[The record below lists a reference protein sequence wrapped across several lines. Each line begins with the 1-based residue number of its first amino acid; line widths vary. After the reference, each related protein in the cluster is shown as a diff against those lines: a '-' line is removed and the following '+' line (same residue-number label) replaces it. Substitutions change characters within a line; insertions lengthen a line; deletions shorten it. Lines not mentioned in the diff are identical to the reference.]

1 MSHLSKTIL
10 SKHLFLLHLRVEIFK
25 NSMRIFY
32 MSFKFKTIQSISSGL
47 YKEKGSKFIS
57 YAIPVNT
64 VDEIKEVVNQ
74 YSNKFSDARHVCYA
88 YMLGPERTTYRSNDN
103 GEPSGTAGK
112 PILGQ
117 LNSHQLT
124 DVLIIVIRYFGGV
137 LLGTSGLTNAYKEA
151 AIDAIRNAQLIEV
164 ELKTTLSIYFE
175 YVLMNDVMQ
184 ICKQFN
190 ADILSQTFE
199 NNCFMKINF
208 KKSEESL
215 VLSKFEKVNGLT
227 LEIT

>member
-1 MSHLSKTIL
+1 
-10 SKHLFLLHLRVEIFK
+10 
-25 NSMRIFY
+25 
-32 MSFKFKTIQSISSGL
+32 MSFKFKTIQTISSGL

-57 YAIPVNT
+57 FAIPVNT
-64 VDEIKEVVNQ
+64 VDDIKEIVNQ
-74 YSNKFSDARHVCYA
+74 YANRFSDARHVCYA
-88 YMLGPERTTYRSNDN
+88 YMLGAERTTYRTYDN

-124 DVLIIVIRYFGGV
+124 DTLIIVVRYFGGI

-151 AIDAIRNAQLIEV
+151 ALDAIRNAQQIEV
-164 ELKTTLSIYFE
+164 ELKMTVAIHFE
-175 YVLMNDVMQ
+175 YILMNEVMI

-190 ADILSQTFE
+190 AEIITQTFE

-208 KKSEESL
+208 KKSDESS
-215 VLSKFEKVNGLT
+215 VRAKFEKVNGLT